1 MKIYRILLLFLLAAA
16 LVNCSKDAISDS
28 NKIDK
33 SANLKASGDSANDLL
48 SNNLHTKL
56 LIQIAYV
63 EGFQPT
69 QKAID
74 DFVQFINERTY
85 KEEIEISYKQLGS
98 PGVESLDINKIDD
111 LEKENRTVYN
121 DGNTLALYIY
131 FADAPA
137 KKKEDK
143 DEDLVTLGAVY
154 RNTSMVIYES
164 SIRELTKKSIFINNA
179 TVETATLNHEFCHWL
194 GLVDLGTNSLSDHED
209 ADRTNHCNVSGCL
222 MQSQLEFGQG
232 MMKMLA
238 AKNNLIPVLD
248 EKCLADLKSNGG
260 R

>member
-1 MKIYRILLLFLLAAA
+1 MRIFKILVLCLLTLTTS
-16 LVNCSKDAISDS
+16 NCSKDSVGESD
-28 NKIDK
+28 KIDR
-33 SANLKASGDSANDLL
+33 SANLMASGDSANDIL
-48 SNNLHTKL
+48 SNNQHTDL

-74 DFVQFINERTY
+74 DFVEFIKERTY
-85 KEEIEISYKQLGS
+85 KEKIDLIYKQLPS
-98 PGVESLDINKIDD
+98 PEVDSLDINKIDD
-111 LEKENRTVYN
+111 LETENRTAYN
-121 DGNTLALYIY
+121 DGKTLALYIF

-137 KKKEDK
+137 KSKETKDK
-143 DEDLVTLGAVY
+143 DLVTLGAVY

-179 TVETATLNHEFCHWL
+179 TVEAATLNHEFCHWL
-194 GLVDLGTNSLSDHED
+194 GLVDLGTKPLSPHED
-209 ADRTNHCNVSGCL
+209 AERTNHCNVSGCL
-222 MQSQLEFGQG
+222 MQSELEFGQG
-232 MMKMLA
+232 MMKMLS
-238 AKNNLIPVLD
+238 AKNSSIPVLG

>member
-1 MKIYRILLLFLLAAA
+1 MKAFRILLFYILAITVAS
-16 LVNCSKDAISDS
+16 CSKDALGDSD
-28 NKIDK
+28 KIDK
-33 SANLKASGDSANDLL
+33 SANLKSSGDSANDLL
-48 SNNLHTKL
+48 SNNQHTNL

-69 QKAID
+69 QKGIE
-74 DFVQFINERTY
+74 DFIQFIRERTF
-85 KEEIEISYKQLGS
+85 KEEIEIVYKQLPS
-98 PGVESLDINKIDD
+98 PGIDSLDIQKIDD
-111 LEKENRTVYN
+111 LQTENRTVYN

-137 KKKEDK
+137 KKKDGK
-143 DEDLVTLGAVY
+143 DADLVTLGAVY

-194 GLVDLGTNSLSDHED
+194 GLVDLGTTALSEHQDNES
-209 ADRTNHCNVSGCL
+209 TNHCNVSGCL
-222 MQSQLEFGQG
+222 MQSQLEFGRG

-238 AKNNLIPVLD
+238 AKNNLVPVLD